1 MPRDRDWVDY
11 ANLASNV
18 IQNAQLSSLNDK
30 MSQLAELEHQK
41 EYREQQESAVAHCE
55 DILREAVFFYT
66 EQLRDVEELADKN
79 SQQTFVRASHLKGTY
94 DRMPQFSTSGFRK
107 FEDKERLANVTRT
120 CERLIRDSA
129 AQLNPVELADAKICV
144 DHLFGREELV
154 KIIDVQKEK
163 EKLEKLR
170 ARTAKRAAPLIAA
183 LNDLA
188 LRRARIVQRPSN
200 PILVKIYVSMVGVGL
215 AVVALLFACGV
226 LYYLIDE
233 RGADHFMT
241 SHAMGL
247 VTNVLGA
254 GVVVAGIGGLG
265 LEVPKYLRKLS
276 AKRFSQEQD
285 RIAREL
291 AIVNRE
297 VDRIQAYVNEHAALY
312 SKFGEATSDR
322 YRLMLA
328 ERDEL
333 LVKVAGDAAKS
344 FVQRNQP

>member
-1 MPRDRDWVDY
+1 
-11 ANLASNV
+11 
-18 IQNAQLSSLNDK
+18 
-30 MSQLAELEHQK
+30 
-41 EYREQQESAVAHCE
+41 
-55 DILREAVFFYT
+55 
-66 EQLRDVEELADKN
+66 
-79 SQQTFVRASHLKGTY
+79 
-94 DRMPQFSTSGFRK
+94 
-107 FEDKERLANVTRT
+107 
-120 CERLIRDSA
+120 
-129 AQLNPVELADAKICV
+129 
-144 DHLFGREELV
+144 
-154 KIIDVQKEK
+154 
-163 EKLEKLR
+163 
-170 ARTAKRAAPLIAA
+170 
-183 LNDLA
+183 
-188 LRRARIVQRPSN
+188 
-200 PILVKIYVSMVGVGL
+200 
-215 AVVALLFACGV
+215 
-226 LYYLIDE
+226 
-233 RGADHFMT
+233 MT